1 MRVQSKAISFK
12 GQNIFVGIDV
22 HLKTWAVTVL
32 TESGGYKSAFTQP
45 SSSKSLF
52 EHLAKN
58 YPDGI
63 YHAVYESGFSGYSSC
78 YELRELGVDCIVAH
92 AADVPTSQKERL
104 AKTDPVDSAKLAR
117 ELRNGSLKAIYLPP
131 KERLGDREL
140 MRTRQTVMKDMRRVK
155 SRIKHLLYNNG
166 VQYPERF
173 KSSRSHWTRAFI
185 AWLQNDVELLSQK
198 RMALD
203 MEIEELLHLR
213 GMVLKINRSIR
224 EMSRSDVYKDQ
235 YNLLIGIPGI
245 GMITAMTVLTEI
257 VDPQRFSSLKKFL
270 SYLGLIPT
278 MDNSGDTVKDGS
290 ITPRGN
296 QKIRRM
302 MIESAWTTIRYD
314 RELAASFGNYSKY
327 MKKNQAIVRIAR
339 KLAGRVWHVFKY
351 GEEYKKCQLE

>member
-1 MRVQSKAISFK
+1 MKAK
-12 GQNIFVGIDV
+12 D
-22 HLKTWAVTVL
+22 KTIVLESVTWRMTREFLNMIENEEIRDLMVIRINDL
-32 TESGGYKSAFTQP
+32 YKESR
-45 SSSKSLF
+45 
-52 EHLAKN
+52 N
-58 YPDGI
+58 
-63 YHAVYESGFSGYSSC
+63 C
-78 YELRELGVDCIVAH
+78 
-92 AADVPTSQKERL
+92 QK
-104 AKTDPVDSAKLAR
+104 
-117 ELRNGSLKAIYLPP
+117 
-131 KERLGDREL
+131 
-140 MRTRQTVMKDMRRVK
+140 
-155 SRIKHLLYNNG
+155 LLND
-166 VQYPERF
+166 F
-173 KSSRSHWTRAFI
+173 
-185 AWLQNDVELLSQK
+185 LQN
-198 RMALD
+198 
-203 MEIEELLHLR
+203 
-213 GMVLKINRSIR
+213 
-224 EMSRSDVYKDQ
+224 KDL

-339 KLAGRVWHVFKY
+339 KLAGRVRHVFKY